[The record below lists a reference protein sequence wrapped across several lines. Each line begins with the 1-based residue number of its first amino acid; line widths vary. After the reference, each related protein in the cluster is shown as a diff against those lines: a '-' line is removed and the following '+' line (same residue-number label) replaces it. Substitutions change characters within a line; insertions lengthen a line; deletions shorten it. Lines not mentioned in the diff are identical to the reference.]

1 MVHIIYRS
9 NSMTIIEKL
18 AIVFVYYCNKLYII
32 QILEEEKI

>member
-18 AIVFVYYCNKLYII
+18 AIVYYCNKLYII
-32 QILEEEKI
+32 PILEEEKI